1 MSAASEAQRA
11 KLLAAMSRLADGDRA
26 ALSEIYVA
34 TSAKLF
40 GICLRILSDEGEAE
54 DALQD
59 VYVSLWRG
67 AARFDENRGSPIAWL
82 ASLARNRAI
91 DRLRR
96 RGRIPAAEPVEAA
109 LDVADD
115 APLADAVAEAGE
127 DRARIFDCM
136 SGLDERQGSAIR
148 SAFFDGASYPELAER
163 IGVPLGT
170 MKSWIR
176 RGLAK
181 LKECLEGAVIAR

>member
-1 MSAASEAQRA
+1 VSATTDAQRA
-11 KLLAAMSRLADGDRA
+11 RLLAAMQRLGDGERA
-26 ALSEIYVA
+26 ALGEIYSA

-40 GICLRILSDEGEAE
+40 GICLRILQDEADAE
-54 DALQD
+54 DALQE

-67 AARFDENRGSPIAWL
+67 AARFDENRASPIAWL

-96 RGRIPAAEPVEAA
+96 RGRLRLDVPIEAAAE
-109 LDVADD
+109 VADGTPLPD
-115 APLADAVAEAGE
+115 ALAEAGE
-127 DRARIFDCM
+127 ERARIFDCLD
-136 SGLDERQGSAIR
+136 GLEDKQGGAIR
-148 SAFFDGASYPELAER
+148 QAFFDGASYPELAER
-163 IGVPLGT
+163 LAVPLGT

-181 LKECLEGAVIAR
+181 LKECLELPEPGR